1 MQGNSSLPPGNLDKH
16 FGEGVLFVTYSLLIS
31 GSAKGAGGAT
41 KVAGVSARCDSEKG
55 DAALPDRAV
64 AAEWQW
70 RPPYCKAALHSL
82 PKDSVCP
89 PILNW
94 HSGQQ
99 HQGIRILCAHL
110 THGGYYK
117 GVTEEENLYAQ
128 VFDEAHKAKNLINLK
143 GELLYSLHM
152 LGYVSQ
158 NSHILPDNHAF
169 GLAKGFTADHGNSM
183 PKGIQEPVSS
193 CSHSAA
199 RIPERHC
206 CCSGDADGRP
216 GRRWSSC
223 SWCCRGPRSSTP
235 RTTGASEP
243 TNLVCALW
251 AQLAAHDCPMWAACL
266 ARKPHP
272 HQLHNEELLARAS
285 CVMGMTLSCRP
296 HQHGQPCRLATGR
309 AHHGLR
315 FAC

>member
-31 GSAKGAGGAT
+31 GSAKGASGAT
-41 KVAGVSARCDSEKG
+41 KVEGSAPDVTLRKG
-55 DAALPDRAV
+55 TRLYQIV
-64 AAEWQW
+64 QW
-70 RPPYCKAALHSL
+70 LQNGSGDPLIVRPLSTVYQKTLL
-82 PKDSVCP
+82 CP

-193 CSHSAA
+193 CLHSAA

-206 CCSGDADGRP
+206 CCSGDATQTGKTVEQLQLVLPRAKVIY
-216 GRRWSSC
+216 SSA
-223 SWCCRGPRSSTP
+223 
-235 RTTGASEP
+235 TGASEP
-243 TNLVCALW
+243 NNLVCCYHISEISLTEKC
-251 AQLAAHDCPMWAACL
+251 LLEPMCD
-266 ARKPHP
+266 
-272 HQLHNEELLARAS
+272 
-285 CVMGMTLSCRP
+285 G
-296 HQHGQPCRLATGR
+296 
-309 AHHGLR
+309 
-315 FAC
+315 